1 MTGRGGGEGDGE
13 RETGRKEREIVEW
26 GERKLGMFSNR
37 DIQRHLQPAGLCKQE
52 VFHRLVRHGNTPVTM
67 AKS

>member
-26 GERKLGMFSNR
+26 GGESMGVEGGREVER
-37 DIQRHLQPAGLCKQE
+37 QRG
-52 VFHRLVRHGNTPVTM
+52 RW
-67 AKS
+67 